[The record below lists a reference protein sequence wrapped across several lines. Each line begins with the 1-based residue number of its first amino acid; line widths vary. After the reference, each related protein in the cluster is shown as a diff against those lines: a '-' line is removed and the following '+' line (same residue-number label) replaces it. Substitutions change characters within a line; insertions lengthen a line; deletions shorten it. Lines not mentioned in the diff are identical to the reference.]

1 MLLPLSPQ
9 RIKGQN
15 VSVISL
21 HFAFHRQFGF
31 YVLQI
36 YVPLTLIVMCS
47 WVTFWLRKT
56 EKGRSPFG
64 THLFGGVDGLIN
76 VFLQVPTGVSYLP
89 ELMASGAPRNFQG
102 NCYQNL
108 SSPVAAPL
116 CTG

>member
-1 MLLPLSPQ
+1 MPRSPSRARSQ

-56 EKGRSPFG
+56 EKGRRTPFG
-64 THLFGGVDGLIN
+64 RRAVISCS
-76 VFLQVPTGVSYLP
+76 TG
-89 ELMASGAPRNFQG
+89 
-102 NCYQNL
+102 
-108 SSPVAAPL
+108 
-116 CTG
+116 

>member
-56 EKGRSPFG
+56 EKGRTGLRSFNSSYVPNCF
-64 THLFGGVDGLIN
+64 TYRDGL
-76 VFLQVPTGVSYLP
+76 
-89 ELMASGAPRNFQG
+89 
-102 NCYQNL
+102 
-108 SSPVAAPL
+108 
-116 CTG
+116 